1 VIASH
6 CAAALIDNYL
16 KSQTGFIH
24 DIFRPETFPFFLMY
38 FFWGF
43 GTGGLWLVRPLFAYQ
58 IGGTFLLV
66 AVVSSVSAMPRLVT
80 SPVTGYLTDR
90 YGRKPFVIIG
100 SVLHVIAMTSDF
112 FVDSYI
118 PFLLLEVLGGIGI
131 SVWMTSA
138 NILMAD
144 STRTETRGRVV
155 AVREISSRF
164 GLLLGPIA
172 AGFVGW
178 YFGLKY
184 IFFFIALSK
193 VAVIIV
199 TVFWI
204 KESRRPRTEKPPRA
218 KGAKRR
224 IDLTMFKTRAFLA
237 LAIGTFTV
245 SMVGG
250 GTGVFRTLFPPHSSE
265 VGGLS
270 EVQIGLLLAIAGGV
284 ALVSTMPAG
293 IITDRYGRKR
303 TLLFGLFVTALA
315 VFIMTLGATFTMAA
329 VAVVTFGLSE
339 AFAWGTMQVYAM
351 DLAPEDRRGSFLG
364 VWGLFQNLGQITGPL
379 LIGTIAD
386 SFGFNIAFTLVA
398 GMLIVGAAMVFLFG
412 EETKARSAPATK
424 PAPR

>member
-1 VIASH
+1 
-6 CAAALIDNYL
+6 
-16 KSQTGFIH
+16 
-24 DIFRPETFPFFLMY
+24 MY

-66 AVVSSVSAMPRLVT
+66 AVVSSVSAMPRLVA
-80 SPVTGYLTDR
+80 SPITGYLTDH

-100 SVLHVIAMTSDF
+100 AVLHVIAMTSDF
-112 FVDSYI
+112 FVSSYV
-118 PFLLLEVLGGIGI
+118 PFLLLEVVGGIGI

-144 STRTETRGRVV
+144 STRIETRGRVV

-164 GLLLGPIA
+164 GLLIGPVA

-184 IFFFIALSK
+184 IFLFIAVSK

-199 TVFWI
+199 TVLWI
-204 KESRRPRTEKPPRA
+204 KEGRHTRSQKPSRVQA
-218 KGAKRR
+218 VKRR
-224 IDLTMFKTRAFLA
+224 INLTMFKTRAFLA

-293 IITDRYGRKR
+293 IIADRYGRKR

-315 VFIMTLGATFTMAA
+315 VSIMTNGASFAIAA
-329 VAVVTFGLSE
+329 LAVVTFGLSE
-339 AFAWGTMQVYAM
+339 AFASGTIQVYAM
-351 DLAPEDRRGSFLG
+351 DLAPEDKRGSFLG
-364 VWGLFQNLGQITGPL
+364 VWGFFQNLGQIAGPL
-379 LIGTIAD
+379 LVGTIAD
-386 SFGFNIAFTLVA
+386 RFGFSIAFTLVA
-398 GMLIVGAAMVFLFG
+398 GMLIVGATMVFLFG
-412 EETKARSAPATK
+412 QETKMRSDPAAN
-424 PAPR
+424 PPPR

>member
-1 VIASH
+1 M
-6 CAAALIDNYL
+6 
-16 KSQTGFIH
+16 KSQTHLIH
-24 DIFRPETFPFFLMY
+24 DILRPETFPVFLMY

-66 AVVSSVSAMPRLVT
+66 AIVSSVSAMPRLVT

-90 YGRKPFVIIG
+90 YGRKPFVILG
-100 SVLHVIAMTSDF
+100 SVLHVIAMISDF
-112 FVDSYI
+112 FVESYI
-118 PFLLLEVLGGIGI
+118 PFLLFEVLGGIGI

-144 STRTETRGRVV
+144 STRVETRGRVV
-155 AVREISSRF
+155 AVREISSRL
-164 GLLLGPIA
+164 GLLVGPLA

-178 YFGLKY
+178 CFGLKY
-184 IFFFIALSK
+184 IFLFIAISK
-193 VAVIIV
+193 MAVIVI
-199 TVFWI
+199 TVLWI
-204 KESRRPRTEKPPRA
+204 KESRRPMGEKLSRSKA
-218 KGAKRR
+218 SNRG

-265 VGGLS
+265 VAGLS
-270 EVQIGLLLAIAGGV
+270 EVQIGLLLAIAGGI
-284 ALVSTMPAG
+284 ALVATMPAG

-303 TLLFGLFVTALA
+303 TLLFGLFVAALA
-315 VFIMTLGATFTMAA
+315 VFIMTLGATFTIAA
-329 VAVVTFGLSE
+329 LAVVTFGLSE
-339 AFAWGTMQVYAM
+339 AFAWGTMHVYAM

-386 SFGFNIAFTLVA
+386 NLGFNLAFTAVS
-398 GMLIVGAAMVFLFG
+398 GMLIAGAIMVFFFG
-412 EETKARSAPATK
+412 EETKKRSMLITK
-424 PAPR
+424 HVPR

>member
-1 VIASH
+1 VIASNR
-6 CAAALIDNYL
+6 ASAYIDHDL
-16 KSQTGFIH
+16 KSQTSLIQE
-24 DIFRPETFPFFLMY
+24 ILRPEMFPVFLMY

-66 AVVSSVSAMPRLVT
+66 AIVSSVSAMPRLVT

-90 YGRKPFVIIG
+90 YGRKPFVIAG

-112 FVDSYI
+112 FVETYI

-144 STRTETRGRVV
+144 ATRVETRGRVV

-164 GLLLGPIA
+164 GLLVGPIA

-178 YFGLKY
+178 SLGLKY
-184 IFFFIALSK
+184 IFFFIAISK

-199 TVFWI
+199 TVLWI
-204 KESRRPRTEKPPRA
+204 KESRHPRVEKLSRS
-218 KGAKRR
+218 KGRSPAL
-224 IDLTMFKTRAFLA
+224 DLTMFKTRAFLA
-237 LAIGTFTV
+237 LAVGTFTV

-265 VGGLS
+265 VAGFS
-270 EVQIGLLLAIAGGV
+270 EVQIGLLLAIAGGS

-315 VFIMTLGATFTMAA
+315 VFTMTLGVTFTIAA
-329 VAVVTFGLSE
+329 LAVVTFGLSE

-364 VWGLFQNLGQITGPL
+364 VWGFFQNLGQIAGPL

-386 SFGFNIAFTLVA
+386 SLGFNIAFAVVS
-398 GMLIVGAAMVFLFG
+398 GMLVVGATMVFLFG
-412 EETKARSAPATK
+412 EETSTRSVPSVK
-424 PAPR
+424 PRSG